1 MRRRTFLAAAT
12 GLTGCGQDRLAPERG
27 FPSFLA
33 GFEDRYAVDPLD
45 AALAWFRAA
54 RRGLFLEYG
63 VYSQLRR
70 GPTVQFDERIPVAR
84 YAKLNDTFDPSGFDA
99 DRIADL
105 AAAAGQ
111 RYVGLPARHTDGFCL
126 FRTIETDFNSLE
138 SSGRD
143 LVGELAEAC
152 RSRGLGLLLSYSYA
166 ADWRHPYFFPSETA
180 QNGWHF
186 ARPPYESPQPE
197 YKFRKDEDFLHYIR
211 FAHNQLEEL
220 VYRYRPLAGL
230 RLEPVLGY
238 HARPDLFP
246 IGQAYA
252 VIREAQPGILISFGS
267 GANGDEDFAAEVE
280 GASADPGGGATAA
293 AAWAAS
299 RNKPLEVSVQLTSFM
314 GRDRGRPEAD
324 RRTVPDLLARRRP
337 DDANLL
343 LRVRLLPDGSLDVD
357 DEKTLL
363 ELGAGCGVASARTE
377 PR

>member
-12 GLTGCGQDRLAPERG
+12 GLTGCGQGRSALERG

-33 GFEDRYAVDPLD
+33 GFEDRYAADPLD

-63 VYSQLRR
+63 VYAQLRR

-84 YAKLNDTFDPSGFDA
+84 YANLNDTFDPSGFDA

-105 AAAAGQ
+105 AVAAGQ
-111 RYVGLPARHTDGFCL
+111 RYVGLPARHMDGFCL

-246 IGQAYA
+246 VGQAYA
-252 VIREAQPGILISFGS
+252 VIREAQPGVPLSFGS
-267 GANGDEDFAAEVE
+267 GANGDEDFATAAEGV
-280 GASADPGGGATAA
+280 SADPGDGATVP

-299 RNKPLEVSVQLTSFM
+299 GSKPLEVSVPLTPSV
-314 GRDRGRPEAD
+314 GRDSGRPEAG
-324 RRTVPDLLARRRP
+324 RRTVPDLLALKPP
-337 DDANLL
+337 DEANLL
-343 LRVRLLPDGSLDVD
+343 LRVQLLPDGSLADD

-363 ELGAGCGVASARTE
+363 ELGRELDANRAR
-377 PR
+377 R